1 MRTSLRAKLVRTM
14 TATLIV
20 VSTATLLVVAGMSTF
35 ASQKTL
41 KTIEAHLRAS
51 IEDRGSRLV
60 TNQALGLRDLV
71 MDNAFSDVGRLVERT
86 LGGGQAAGIR
96 PFPRR
101 GAQGLGLCHAAR
113 ATKGVADWKQLAI
126 DGRARRTRACRSSTA
141 TCWGRTC
148 LNSR

>member
-86 LGGGQAAGIR
+86 LEEDKQLVYGLFLDEEHKAWGFATR
-96 PFPRR
+96 
-101 GAQGLGLCHAAR
+101 QG

-126 DGRARRTRACRSSTA
+126 DGRAEKNPGVQVIDRHVL
-141 TCWGRTC
+141 GQNV